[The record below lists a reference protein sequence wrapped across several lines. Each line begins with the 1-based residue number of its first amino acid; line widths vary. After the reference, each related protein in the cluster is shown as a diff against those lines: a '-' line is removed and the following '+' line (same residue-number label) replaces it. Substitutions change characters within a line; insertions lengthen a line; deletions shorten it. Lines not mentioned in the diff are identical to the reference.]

1 MGDKTMINKY
11 IIAVLLCFIFL
22 SNFLFGINLS
32 LGDHCYLGDLSVCT
46 DSIQIL
52 HCSRFK
58 NGVLCIP
65 IIVTSSG
72 QIVRKRGWKKKKELS
87 TKPINVPE
95 GAYLREAEINSG
107 PTSIDL
113 SSESFFPLH
122 IVGTYQFD
130 PFEIYF
136 ATAIFRNEK
145 ELFATQIIS
154 FKVVEN
160 RKFIPIKEKVT
171 LSNLSKDLRKVF
183 EDELFFIAKNEKL
196 PCLLNFGL

>member
-1 MGDKTMINKY
+1 MINKY

-22 SNFLFGINLS
+22 SNFLFGINLN
-32 LGDHCYLGDLSVCT
+32 LGDHCYLGDLSVRT
-46 DSIQIL
+46 DSIQKL

-72 QIVRKRGWKKKKELS
+72 QIVRKRGWKKKKEVS

-122 IVGTYQFD
+122 IVGTYHFD